1 MHTCPTDCSLGT
13 YACKKIRSMERHLSV
28 TWSRSR
34 VAMCR
39 ITPDGAPAC
48 PAVSSCRIGR
58 QPSDSRSMPSASDRP
73 STRRSRSG
81 SIRSAD
87 AVDENIDAAPL
98 LRDAVNDGLHTF
110 CCADVRLHEHRWLLV
125 LRKRG
130 ARGSRDR
137 GAAQGEPAHDGFSHA
152 LRATGHQHPLAFELA
167 GLSNARIRRSH

>member
-1 MHTCPTDCSLGT
+1 MLNGADVQNHARAAFQHARQQAPVESDGSHQIHVQRLLPVIVRQCGETAVG
-13 YACKKIRSMERHLSV
+13 SV
-28 TWSRSR
+28 
-34 VAMCR
+34 
-39 ITPDGAPAC
+39 
-48 PAVSSCRIGR
+48 
-58 QPSDSRSMPSASDRP
+58 
-73 STRRSRSG
+73 
-81 SIRSAD
+81 RSAD

-110 CCADVRLHEHRWLLV
+110 GCADVRLHEHRWLLV